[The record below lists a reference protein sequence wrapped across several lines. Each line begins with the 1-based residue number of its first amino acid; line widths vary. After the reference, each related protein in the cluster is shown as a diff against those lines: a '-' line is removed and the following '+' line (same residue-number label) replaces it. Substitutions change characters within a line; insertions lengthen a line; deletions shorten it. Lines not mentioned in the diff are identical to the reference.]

1 MEHGAGNLL
10 FWNSPAP
17 RNEDTPSLTANIR
30 SGMIR
35 PHLHSLTPAF
45 DMNTLW
51 PRRRGVDIQWKGR
64 ERGREACQNEETER
78 EGAVCYVQWICPPS
92 LLMVQHSQDD
102 PSAAADGC
110 LQSRSQ
116 PRWRRRRPTSRSA
129 VGRRESGERGHENGT
144 EACHCGR
151 TPCKTM
157 KCEIVGIHKNWPG
170 GRAIMRRE
178 AVSPNFYRSK
188 QWLSFGA

>member
-1 MEHGAGNLL
+1 MAEA
-10 FWNSPAP
+10 
-17 RNEDTPSLTANIR
+17 ER
-30 SGMIR
+30 SGYSADR
-35 PHLHSLTPAF
+35 E
-45 DMNTLW
+45 
-51 PRRRGVDIQWKGR
+51 GGR
-64 ERGREACQNEETER
+64 EKEACQNEETERGR

-102 PSAAADGC
+102 PSAADGC

-129 VGRRESGERGHENGT
+129 VGRRESGEREREDTKTGRRHVT
-144 EACHCGR
+144 VDGR